1 MMRNLKEGALTTF
14 RRNALVIFAQLF
26 DHSPADADL
35 WAPATVSAADKATL
49 QRVAAAMHGS
59 SSTTGTSSTST
70 STTSTV
76 LTEAAA
82 ATGQQRPRLLLTSFG
97 GKSGDA
103 TNNQAAFKA
112 AFAHCDTLPTGCI
125 LELPP
130 SSSSSSVGG
139 PTVYRTSAINL
150 TRCERE
156 AELSFCWTRTFANG
170 HLFTENTTICQD
182 RLGTSTSESGN

>member
-1 MMRNLKEGALTTF
+1 MINLKEGASTTF

-59 SSTTGTSSTST
+59 SSTST
-70 STTSTV
+70 STTTSSTV
-76 LTEAAA
+76 LAEAAS
-82 ATGQQRPRLLLTSFG
+82 ATGQRPRLLLTSFG

-130 SSSSSSVGG
+130 SSSSVSVAG

-150 TRCERE
+150 TR
-156 AELSFCWTRTFANG
+156 
-170 HLFTENTTICQD
+170 
-182 RLGTSTSESGN
+182 

>member
-1 MMRNLKEGALTTF
+1 MRNLKEGALTTF

-59 SSTTGTSSTST
+59 SSSSTATSS
-70 STTSTV
+70 STTTTSSTV
-76 LTEAAA
+76 LTEAAS

-97 GKSGDA
+97 GNCGDA
-103 TNNQAAFKA
+103 TNNQAAFRA

-125 LELPP
+125 LEIPP
-130 SSSSSSVGG
+130 S
-139 PTVYRTSAINL
+139 
-150 TRCERE
+150 
-156 AELSFCWTRTFANG
+156 
-170 HLFTENTTICQD
+170 
-182 RLGTSTSESGN
+182 

>member
-1 MMRNLKEGALTTF
+1 MRNLKEGALTTF

-59 SSTTGTSSTST
+59 SSTSTTTSSTST
-70 STTSTV
+70 TTSTV
-76 LTEAAA
+76 LTEAAS

-130 SSSSSSVGG
+130 SSSSVGG

-150 TRCERE
+150 TR
-156 AELSFCWTRTFANG
+156 
-170 HLFTENTTICQD
+170 
-182 RLGTSTSESGN
+182 

>member
-1 MMRNLKEGALTTF
+1 MMRNLTEGALTTF

-59 SSTTGTSSTST
+59 STSSSTT
-70 STTSTV
+70 STTSTTSSTV
-76 LTEAAA
+76 LTEAAS
-82 ATGQQRPRLLLTSFG
+82 ATGRPRLLLSSFG

-150 TRCERE
+150 TR
-156 AELSFCWTRTFANG
+156 
-170 HLFTENTTICQD
+170 
-182 RLGTSTSESGN
+182 

>member
-1 MMRNLKEGALTTF
+1 MRNLKEGALTTF

-59 SSTTGTSSTST
+59 SSTSTST
-70 STTSTV
+70 ISTGTTSSTV
-76 LTEAAA
+76 LTEAAS
-82 ATGQQRPRLLLTSFG
+82 ATGQRPRLLLTSFG

-130 SSSSSSVGG
+130 SSSSLSVGE

-150 TRCERE
+150 TR
-156 AELSFCWTRTFANG
+156 
-170 HLFTENTTICQD
+170 
-182 RLGTSTSESGN
+182 